1 VKRVGLVLTL
11 AAMLAFAPGGAV
23 RPARAESFLVDR
35 AVVRFVARET
45 GGVEAPRFVYE
56 RELAFEARLEA
67 LSDGDVHSPLAAGPP
82 LAAGA
87 EGDPPYRPR
96 HVRTA
101 LERHV
106 AETVLESLGVDPP
119 PTEVEIG
126 QRIDQA
132 RLALLERVGGIVALR
147 EAAAAEGIGDGEI
160 IRMLRRQALA
170 SLYLDRMVA
179 PMLDPTEAELRL
191 LHQTQ
196 RTPFSGKPFPEI
208 QASLRRWV
216 VGVRLGSAIA
226 SYYDGLRT
234 RLKVTVLR

>member
-1 VKRVGLVLTL
+1 VKRAGPILSLVLS
-11 AAMLAFAPGGAV
+11 AAFGAGGSV
-23 RPARAESFLVDR
+23 RPAHAETALPDPLVDR

-45 GGVEAPRFVYE
+45 GGAEAPRFVYE

-67 LSDGDVHSPLAAGPP
+67 LTEGDVH
-82 LAAGA
+82 
-87 EGDPPYRPR
+87 EGDPPYRSR

-101 LERHV
+101 LERHI
-106 AETVLESLGVDPP
+106 AETVLESLGVQPP
-119 PTEVEIG
+119 PTETEIG

-132 RLALLERVGGIVALR
+132 RLALLERIGGVVALH
-147 EAAAAEGIGDGEI
+147 ESAAAEGIGDGEI
-160 IRMLRRQALA
+160 VRMLRRQALA
-170 SLYLDRMVA
+170 SVYLDRMVA
-179 PMLDPTEAELRL
+179 PMLAPTEAELRV
-191 LHQTQ
+191 LHETQ
-196 RTPFSGKPFPEI
+196 RTPFFGKPFPEV